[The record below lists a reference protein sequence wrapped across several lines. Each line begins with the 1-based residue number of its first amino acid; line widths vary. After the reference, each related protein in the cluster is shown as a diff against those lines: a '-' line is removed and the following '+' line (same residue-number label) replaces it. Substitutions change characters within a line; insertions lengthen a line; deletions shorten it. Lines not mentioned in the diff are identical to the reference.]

1 MINPMQNNSMPT
13 RRIMPPA
20 NQRGFTLIELV
31 VVIVV
36 LGVLAAFAVPR
47 FMGLDT
53 QARISSVNSL
63 AGTLR
68 SASAMAHSVY
78 LARGNVSPITID
90 GQSITFTNGYPDAN
104 SIGSL
109 LAPGTVT
116 ANTQAGAFTQ
126 TVAGTTATF
135 ALNGASTPAQCAAT
149 YQAAAAANASPT
161 IAVVPAGLGGGGA
174 TQVTGGC

>member
-1 MINPMQNNSMPT
+1 MINMTQHNAPPQ
-13 RRIMPPA
+13 RRIMTHS

-68 SASAMAHSVY
+68 SASAMAHSVF

-90 GQSITFTNGYPDAN
+90 GQSITFTNGYPDAT

-109 LAPGTVT
+109 LAGGTVT
-116 ANTQAGAFTQ
+116 TNNQAGAFTA
-126 TVAGTTATF
+126 TVAGTTNTF
-135 ALNGASTPAQCAAT
+135 ALNGATTPANCAAT
-149 YQAAAAANASPT
+149 YTAAAAANTSPT
-161 IAVVPAGLGGGGA
+161 IAVVPVGLGGGGA